1 MTEQEKAAIKQSMSD
16 GYFIKGGKQPRVSEI
31 RACLR
36 FFEEAAV
43 IRNSKEPDSVDVRE
57 LALIMMFHTVIDRDV
72 LISGFDTEKGEPMF
86 IKNGIKVQ

>member
-1 MTEQEKAAIKQSMSD
+1 MTEQEKQGIRRNMED
-16 GYFIKGGKQPRVSEI
+16 GFFQGHAKQPKESEVK
-31 RACLR
+31 ACIE

-57 LALIMMFHTVIDRDV
+57 LALIMMFHTVIDRDI